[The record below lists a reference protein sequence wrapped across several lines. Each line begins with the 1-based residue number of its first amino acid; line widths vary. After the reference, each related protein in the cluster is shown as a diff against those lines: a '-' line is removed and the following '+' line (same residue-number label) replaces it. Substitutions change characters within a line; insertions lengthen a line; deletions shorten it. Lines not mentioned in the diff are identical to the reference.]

1 MKKSLFLPVIFGL
14 LFLIS
19 GISVNSANVFFDGE
33 DEPGIYIPAD
43 KRHKGLSKFDQL
55 PFTDRKKGDPER
67 YRALNP
73 KYVKKEN
80 GNYYFLLKANAN
92 AHYFDENLNDKGVLT
107 DRNIAVDLTNIKK
120 AKAAD
125 GEKVEKYFY
134 VKDLGYMPES
144 SLEQKFETIKG
155 GIWLRFPLKKGE
167 HQLYDGTGIERGK
180 ITADSVRLNY
190 GQQKQINGES
200 FYYVFSSKIAMQ
212 NAKDQM
218 GASGWMKASAIEDG
232 NDPQYSA
239 EVVEKM
245 QPPPTPGATF
255 TKYEITGGNQQ
266 EISGKDKNGNPVYKY
281 GFMRNGEFVSYK
293 VLPKQTVANV
303 AATDYLK
310 RSDDVVNLGFNV
322 AGVSNDTFRING
334 ANRPLIFNR
343 SSDKDA
349 TANIDLYFPKD
360 ATHDGEQS
368 IGKMIFVYGYV
379 ETPGGNRWGWM
390 ALDALRPKS

>member
-1 MKKSLFLPVIFGL
+1 MKKPFSL
-14 LFLIS
+14 S
-19 GISVNSANVFFDGE
+19 VFFVLLVSITSIPASLVRGFADGKE
-33 DEPGIYIPAD
+33 EPGIYIPAD
-43 KRHKGLSKFDQL
+43 QRHKGLSKFDQL

-73 KYVKKEN
+73 KFVKKEN
-80 GNYYFLLKANAN
+80 GNYYFLLTAKSG
-92 AHYFDENLNDKGVLT
+92 AHYFDEKLNDKGALT
-107 DRNIAVDLTNIKK
+107 DKNVEVDLTNVKK
-120 AKAAD
+120 AKSGD
-125 GEKVEKYFY
+125 DEKAEKYY
-134 VKDLGYMPES
+134 YIRNKGYIPAS
-144 SLEQKFETIKG
+144 SLEQEFETIKG
-155 GIWLRFPLKKGE
+155 GLWLRFPLKKGE
-167 HQLYDGTGIERGK
+167 HLLYDGTGIARGI
-180 ITADSVRLNY
+180 ITESKVRLNY

-200 FYYVFSSKIAMQ
+200 YYYVFSSKIALP
-212 NAKDQM
+212 NSKDQM
-218 GASGWMKASAIEDG
+218 GASGWMKASAIEGG

-245 QPPPTPGATF
+245 QPPATPNATF
-255 TKYEITGGNQQ
+255 TKYEITGGDQQ
-266 EISGKDKNGNPVYKY
+266 EISGKDDKGNSVYKY

-293 VLPKQTVANV
+293 VLPKTTAVNV

-322 AGVSNDTFRING
+322 AGVSNDTFRIDG
-334 ANRPLIFNR
+334 ANRPLIFFR

-379 ETPGGNRWGWM
+379 DVAGSKRWGWIPLG
-390 ALDALRPKS
+390 ALKLKT

>member
-19 GISVNSANVFFDGE
+19 GISVNSASVFFDGE
-33 DEPGIYIPAD
+33 NEQGIYIPAD
-43 KRHKGLSKFDQL
+43 KRHKGLSKFDRL

-73 KYVKKEN
+73 KYVKKES
-80 GNYYFLLKANAN
+80 GNYYFLLKAKSN
-92 AHYFDENLNDKGVLT
+92 AHYFDENLNDKGVLI
-107 DRNIAVDLTNIKK
+107 DKNVAVDLTNVKK
-120 AKAAD
+120 AKSAD
-125 GEKVEKYFY
+125 DEKAEKFYY
-134 VKDLGYMPES
+134 VKDSGYIAAS
-144 SLEQKFETIKG
+144 SLEQEFEDIKG
-155 GIWLRFPLKKGE
+155 GVWLRFPLKKGE
-167 HQLYDGTGIERGK
+167 HQLYDGTGIARGK
-180 ITADSVRLNY
+180 ITAASVRLNY
-190 GQQKQINGES
+190 GQQKEINGES
-200 FYYVFSSKIAMQ
+200 YYYVFSSKIAVG
-212 NAKDQM
+212 NVKDEM
-218 GASGWMKASAIEDG
+218 GASGWIKASAIEEG

-255 TKYEITGGNQQ
+255 TKYEITGGDQQ
-266 EISGKDKNGNPVYKY
+266 EISGKDEKGNPVYKY
-281 GFMRNGEFVSYK
+281 GFMQNGEFVSYK

-322 AGVSNDTFRING
+322 AGVSNDTFRIKS

-379 ETPGGNRWGWM
+379 ETPSGNRWGWIP
-390 ALDALRPKS
+390 LGSLKPKT